1 MVQIL
6 VVRVGMIPFD
16 NFLQENMGF
25 HRSRVEG
32 CLYVYRNENDW
43 IKIINYVD
51 DALYFASNDKVREN
65 FELTL
70 KNKFH
75 LTLMG
80 EAKWY
85 LGMRIRQHKDYITLD
100 QYVKNIT
107 SRFEKQFKHSF
118 KLKDSPLPS
127 SFIPSKKDC
136 PKTKTQIKETKLQ
149 FGNMNYRSVIGA
161 LEYMCHGSSSDTTAN
176 KINPYY
182 LIG

>member
-1 MVQIL
+1 M
-6 VVRVGMIPFD
+6 
-16 NFLQENMGF
+16 
-25 HRSRVEG
+25 
-32 CLYVYRNENDW
+32 
-43 IKIINYVD
+43 INYVD
-51 DALYFASNDKVREN
+51 DALYFANNNQVREH

-85 LGMRIRQHKDYITLD
+85 LGMRIRQHKDHIILDQD

-127 SFIPSKKDC
+127 SFMSSKKDC
-136 PKTKTQIKETKLQ
+136 SKKETETKETRLK
-149 FGNMNYRSVIGA
+149 FGNINYR
-161 LEYMCHGSSSDTTAN
+161 
-176 KINPYY
+176 
-182 LIG
+182 